1 MQVCAH
7 AAPAPDVRREAAQR
21 EEDMLGRAVANL
33 KKTTHYLKR
42 NGCRETWR
50 AIRER
55 LLLKNGRYEYEAP
68 TSEELERQGREC
80 RGVKAPVFSIL
91 VPLYRTPEKYLRE
104 LIDSVRAQSYPAW
117 ELILA
122 DASEDGE
129 LERTAGGYGDA
140 RIVYFRL
147 QGNGGISENS
157 NRALERAT
165 GEYVGLLDHDDLLTP
180 DALYEVWRR
189 VKEEN
194 ERGVRAGLIYSDED
208 KCDGT
213 AAVYYEPSR
222 KEDFNL
228 DLLLSKNY
236 ICHFMVLRT
245 DLIRELSF
253 RRDYD
258 GAQDYD
264 LALRAV
270 GKLLT
275 SREGEERILHVP
287 RVLYHWRCHR
297 ASTSANPQSK
307 DYAYEAGRRAL
318 QDFADGQGWCAEVR
332 HMAHPGSYRIEYP
345 KGLFR
350 VRGDVGAVGGSV
362 LARGRV
368 VGGRM
373 ERDGKV
379 LYEGRKAAYLP
390 FLHAQ
395 DAEAL
400 DVRNLEV
407 REELRGLFPELFGIE
422 YETLPGSNIFDA
434 SVLPAEWDVRE
445 ASLLLSAEIRRRGYR
460 LLYRE

>member
-1 MQVCAH
+1 
-7 AAPAPDVRREAAQR
+7 
-21 EEDMLGRAVANL
+21 MLGRAVANL
-33 KKTTHYLKR
+33 KKTAHYLKR

-50 AIRER
+50 AVRER
-55 LLLKNGRYEYEAP
+55 LLLKNGRYEYVAP
-68 TSEELERQGREC
+68 APEELERQGREC

-91 VPLYRTPEKYLRE
+91 VPLYRTPETYLRE

-122 DASEDGE
+122 DASEDGA

-165 GEYVGLLDHDDLLTP
+165 GEYVGLLDHDDLLAP

-189 VKEEN
+189 VKEAS
-194 ERGVRAGLIYSDED
+194 ERGVQAGLIYSDED
-208 KCDGT
+208 KCDG
-213 AAVYYEPSR
+213 AAAAYYEPSR

-245 DLIRELSF
+245 DLIRELAF
-253 RRDYD
+253 RKEYD

-270 GKLLT
+270 GKLLKA
-275 SREGEERILHVP
+275 REGEERILHVP
-287 RVLYHWRCHR
+287 KVLYHWRCHR

-318 QDFADGQGWCAEVR
+318 QDFADGQGWRVEVR
-332 HMAHPGSYRIEYP
+332 HMAHPGSYRMVYP
-345 KGLFR
+345 EGVFR

-362 LARGRV
+362 LVRGRV
-368 VGGRM
+368 AGGRM
-373 ERDGKV
+373 DRGGEV
-379 LYEGRKAAYLP
+379 LYAGRKAAYLP

-395 DAEAL
+395 DAQAL
-400 DVRNLEV
+400 DLRNLEV
-407 REELRGLFPELFGIE
+407 REELRELFPELFGVA
-422 YETLPGSNIFDA
+422 YQTLPDSDVFDA
-434 SVLPAEWDVRE
+434 SVLPPEWDVRE
-445 ASLLLSAEIRRRGYR
+445 ASLLLSTEIRRRGYR
-460 LLYRE
+460 LLYFPSVARAGGTGTSGS